1 LHARNPAA
9 RAASGASKK
18 RTRSRRGRRL
28 GQDGRQ
34 NTPVEVT
41 AYTNRPSDC
50 RSRAWTA
57 SHKADSV
64 DANCSADRFV
74 KVFMPTGWNDEP
86 AGRYPLLAIE
96 LYRAPGD
103 LRKPSWYA
111 AP

>member
-1 LHARNPAA
+1 MA
-9 RAASGASKK
+9 RADSA
-18 RTRSRRGRRL
+18 
-28 GQDGRQ
+28 
-34 NTPVEVT
+34 
-41 AYTNRPSDC
+41 
-50 RSRAWTA
+50 A
-57 SHKADSV
+57 SHADIHLDQNANADAGAWLRAIKADSV